1 MSESQG
7 SRVYKC
13 SDTLL
18 TAGGDPAK
26 PPLIGPLGSDLSATC
41 SSSIRCRHSGLGV
54 YARWGSAVQER
65 AGGYRGR
72 WEREKPP
79 SEHQKQ
85 HWVLKQWCWEFSF
98 PPEGGPG
105 CPLSRSHPGGLGAQG
120 GTRGGVLRPCHLCGP
135 KRSGHP
141 ACPCGSPQT
150 KASRPGPWP
159 CRTSGLFLQADSL
172 WAGGWVGGPGRTW
185 ENRVHLP
192 VVLLWTKDRIIH

>member
-1 MSESQG
+1 MRRKKETFTASPLCTWSHLLSESQG

-41 SSSIRCRHSGLGV
+41 SSSIQCRHSGLGV

-65 AGGYRGR
+65 AGGYRGW

-79 SEHQKQ
+79 SEHRKQ

-98 PPEGGPG
+98 PLRGAPAARCHEATQAGSALRVEREEG
-105 CPLSRSHPGGLGAQG
+105 C
-120 GTRGGVLRPCHLCGP
+120 
-135 KRSGHP
+135 
-141 ACPCGSPQT
+141 
-150 KASRPGPWP
+150 
-159 CRTSGLFLQADSL
+159 
-172 WAGGWVGGPGRTW
+172 
-185 ENRVHLP
+185 
-192 VVLLWTKDRIIH
+192 